1 VQYPAIHWDGS
12 YDLEHAPLWAQ
23 ILNNDMQAGKI
34 RRVQI
39 NSEKRKE
46 KNRITHSAPGTIK
59 VKAARKKKIVA
70 EVE

>member
-1 VQYPAIHWDGS
+1 MNWDGS
-12 YDLEHAPLWAQ
+12 YDLEHAPLWSQ
-23 ILNNDMQAGKI
+23 SLKDDDMQAGKI

-39 NSEKRKE
+39 NSETRKE
-46 KNRITHSAPGTIK
+46 KNRIKHSAPGTVK